1 MVGNLAAEML
11 ASFEDRM
18 APPGNS
24 NGTTGMGNT
33 AVASVNEADQ
43 DSKAEQDHSPRERAR
58 STSWAGCQES
68 PWHEAGGGVFSLD
81 IPFYRTEG
89 GAPPSHYS
97 PMNYRSGIL
106 SSHAALKRKERI
118 APGAPVQ
125 GP

>member
-89 GAPPSHYS
+89 HPD
-97 PMNYRSGIL
+97 
-106 SSHAALKRKERI
+106 SSHFI
-118 APGAPVQ
+118 APGP
-125 GP
+125 PTP